1 MATCRI
7 LLAGLVAAACVAPG
21 QEMELEPDP
30 PPEISLR
37 GFLPGITL
45 RPVPAA
51 VAQGGV
57 LAVVGTGFSS
67 AHVNAESVPLP
78 HALGDPPV
86 EVLINGTP
94 SPIFFVSPTQINAQV
109 PWDVEPGLNVVSV
122 RKDGSEV
129 GAAVPI
135 LIAAARPELFTLPG
149 TRTLVVMGGEGSP
162 DGIGP
167 QLVGT
172 PAAEEEPA
180 PVTVTA
186 GEALTIFSVG
196 LGPPETPP
204 ENGDLGAGLSPANE
218 QRAYLDGVPL
228 EISSVQLSGTSVGVY
243 EMTFE
248 VPEGA
253 GSGGVL
259 SWYSANIG
267 AQALLGEIRSPE
279 PRYMAVPE
287 GVESPARL
295 DLSELAPYS
304 VALTGPLDLDGEFC
318 YSGTNL
324 LDFRSE
330 TATVLDHCLLP
341 SYPLA
346 PGQAQYRPFESSNGT
361 TVLAALA
368 VPVGDVGEAQTD
380 RLVLIDTASGAGPQV
395 VALDEPVDRV
405 QAAFGNNPA
414 LRLEKPNGAGFYLM
428 SPEGELI
435 GDVSGAVPLETPLNV
450 NGRSTTIAQA
460 ANLTGSGGYRMRF
473 LGPGPDSEASGPT
486 AVLFDPLARVVY
498 EGAYPEGWA
507 PISPPRRI
515 NNQGNEAG
523 NSVSPALSDF
533 SPSTS
538 VFGIVRSSDGM
549 RDAVVTFQ
557 VALPEP
563 APAADATDMPADE
576 PSDAP
581 AEEEP
586 DPTYPDSIPVDV
598 SVTPFPEGSYAAN
611 CHPLVRWLP
620 IPLTG
625 TLALVGAREPF
636 GEFARPQENEL
647 CVGDHLILFDVE
659 TGEMRTV
666 EAPAPLEQGA
676 KGGLNSY
683 LYFADGDR
691 EVALEAPTKV
701 HIFDGDTETFS
712 TVELPENAGISL
724 GNPVQVQQLPGLN
737 RIVALATGGPPRTN
751 PRGISLPPFA
761 GNRGLMVVDLAEGT
775 AQRLALPD
783 DFRNVQLGPNAL
795 FQQGRRTFGMIP
807 LLGRAFAV
815 GRERGGSPG
824 NPPGSKL
831 ILWDLATG
839 EGEPVPLPEGGSAVG
854 YPTAGGP
861 GAQASILWDFSATSG
876 TVTYGVRDS
885 GGAGGQVVAIG
896 VLGP

>member
-1 MATCRI
+1 M
-7 LLAGLVAAACVAPG
+7 AACIAPG
-21 QEMELEPDP
+21 QETELEPDP

-37 GFLPGITL
+37 GILPGVTL
-45 RPVPAA
+45 RPFPAA

-57 LAVVGTGFSS
+57 LAVVGTGLSA

-78 HALGDPPV
+78 AALGDPPV
-86 EVLINGTP
+86 EVLINETP
-94 SPIFFVSPTQINAQV
+94 APIYFVSPTQINAQV

-149 TRTLVVMGGEGSP
+149 TRTLVVEGGEGSP

-172 PAAEEEPA
+172 PAAEEA
-180 PVTVTA
+180 PGSVTVAA

-196 LGPPETPP
+196 LGPPEAPP

-218 QRAYLDGVPL
+218 QRAYLDGAPL
-228 EISSVQLSGTSVGVY
+228 EISSVQLSETSVGVY
-243 EMTFE
+243 EMTFN

-253 GSGGVL
+253 GAGGVL

-267 AQALLGEIRSPE
+267 ARALLGENGTPE
-279 PRYMAVPE
+279 PRYMAVPD

-295 DLSELAPYS
+295 DLSELDPYG
-304 VALTGPLDLDGEFC
+304 VALTGQLDVDGEFC

-324 LDFRSE
+324 LDFRTE
-330 TATVLDHCLLP
+330 TATVLEHCLLP

-368 VPVGDVGEAQTD
+368 VPQGDVGEAQTD
-380 RLVLIDTASGAGPQV
+380 LLVLIDTASGAGPEV
-395 VALDEPVDRV
+395 VQLDEPVDRV
-405 QAAFGNNPA
+405 QAAAGNNPA
-414 LRLEKPNGAGFYLM
+414 LRLQKPNGAGFYLM

-450 NGRSTTIAQA
+450 NGRTTTIAQA
-460 ANLTGSGGYRMRF
+460 VNLTGSGGYRMRF
-473 LGPGPDSEASGPT
+473 LGPGLDSESSGPA

-498 EGAYPEGWA
+498 EGAYPEGWV
-507 PISPPRRI
+507 PLSPPRRV
-515 NNQGNEAG
+515 NNQGIEAG
-523 NSVSPALSDF
+523 NSVSPALPDF

-538 VFGIVRSSDGM
+538 VFGIVRSSEGM

-557 VALPEP
+557 VALPEPEP

-576 PSDAP
+576 PSEAP

-586 DPTYPDSIPVDV
+586 GPTYPDSIPVDV
-598 SVTPFPEGSYAAN
+598 SMTPFPEGSHAAN

-620 IPLTG
+620 IPLTR
-625 TLALVGAREPF
+625 TLALVGAREAF

-647 CVGDHLILFDVE
+647 CVGDHLLLFDVE
-659 TGEMRTV
+659 TGEVRTV
-666 EAPAPLEQGA
+666 EAPGPLEQGA
-676 KGGLNSY
+676 KGALNSY

-691 EVALEAPTKV
+691 EAALEAPTKV
-701 HIFDGDTETFS
+701 HIFDGETETFS
-712 TVELPENAGISL
+712 TVELPDNAGISL
-724 GNPVQVQQLPGLN
+724 GNPQQVQQLPGLN

-751 PRGISLPPFA
+751 PRGISLPPFP
-761 GNRGLMVVDLAEGT
+761 GNRGLMVIDLAEGV
-775 AQRLALPD
+775 AQRLPLPEG
-783 DFRNVQLGPNAL
+783 FRNVQVGPNAL
-795 FQQGRRTFGMIP
+795 FQQGRRTFGVVP

-815 GRERGGSPG
+815 GREQGGGRGS
-824 NPPGSKL
+824 PPGSKL
-831 ILWDLATG
+831 ILWDLASG
-839 EGEPVPLPEGGSAVG
+839 EGQPVPLPEGGSAVA
-854 YPTAGGP
+854 YPTAGGG
-861 GAQASILWDFSATSG
+861 GAQARPLWDVSATSG
-876 TVTYGVRDS
+876 TVTYGVLDS
-885 GGAGGQVVAIG
+885 GAAGGQVVSIG

>member
-1 MATCRI
+1 MAAFI
-7 LLAGLVAAACVAPG
+7 APG
-21 QEMELEPDP
+21 QEMEVEPDP

-37 GFLPGITL
+37 GILPGVTL
-45 RPVPAA
+45 RPFPAA

-57 LAVVGTGFSS
+57 LAVVGTGLSA

-78 HALGDPPV
+78 AALGDPPV
-86 EVLINGTP
+86 EVLINETP
-94 SPIFFVSPTQINAQV
+94 APIYFVSPTQINAQV
-109 PWDVEPGLNVVSV
+109 PWDAEPGLNVVSV
-122 RKDGSEV
+122 RKDGTEV

-135 LIAAARPELFTLPG
+135 LISAARPELFTLPG

-162 DGIGP
+162 EGIGP

-172 PAAEEEPA
+172 PAAEEA
-180 PVTVTA
+180 PGSVTVAA

-196 LGPPETPP
+196 LGPPEAPP

-218 QRAYLDGVPL
+218 QRAYLDGAPL
-228 EISSVQLSGTSVGVY
+228 EISSVQLSETSVGVY
-243 EMTFE
+243 EMTFN
-248 VPEGA
+248 VPEAAGA
-253 GSGGVL
+253 GGVL

-267 AQALLGEIRSPE
+267 ARALLGENGTPE
-279 PRYMAVPE
+279 PRYLAVPD

-295 DLSELAPYS
+295 DLSELDPYG
-304 VALTGPLDLDGEFC
+304 VALTGQLDVDGEFC

-324 LDFRSE
+324 LDFRTE
-330 TATVLDHCLLP
+330 TATVLEHCLLP

-368 VPVGDVGEAQTD
+368 VPQGDVGEAQTD
-380 RLVLIDTASGAGPQV
+380 LLVLIDTASGAGPEV
-395 VALDEPVDRV
+395 VQLDEPVDRV
-405 QAAFGNNPA
+405 QAAAGNNPA

-435 GDVSGAVPLETPLNV
+435 GDVSGAVPLETPLDV
-450 NGRSTTIAQA
+450 NGRTTTIAQA
-460 ANLTGSGGYRMRF
+460 VNLTGSGGYRMRF
-473 LGPGPDSEASGPT
+473 LGPGPDSESSGPA

-498 EGAYPEGWA
+498 EGAYPEGWV
-507 PISPPRRI
+507 PLSPPRRV
-515 NNQGNEAG
+515 NNQGIEAG
-523 NSVSPALSDF
+523 NSVSPALPDF

-563 APAADATDMPADE
+563 EAAPSADATDVPAEE

-581 AEEEP
+581 AEEEAG
-586 DPTYPDSIPVDV
+586 PTDPDSIPVDV
-598 SVTPFPEGSYAAN
+598 SVTPFPEGSHAAN

-620 IPLTG
+620 IPLTR

-659 TGEMRTV
+659 TGEVRTV
-666 EAPAPLEQGA
+666 EAPGSLEQGA
-676 KGGLNSY
+676 KGTLNSY

-701 HIFDGDTETFS
+701 HIFDGATETFS

-724 GNPVQVQQLPGLN
+724 GNPQQVQQLPGLN

-751 PRGISLPPFA
+751 PRGLTLPPFP
-761 GNRGLMVVDLAEGT
+761 GNRGLMVIDLAEGA
-775 AQRLALPD
+775 AQRLPLPEG
-783 DFRNVQLGPNAL
+783 FRNVQVGPNAL
-795 FQQGRRTFGMIP
+795 FQQGRRTFGVVP

-815 GRERGGSPG
+815 GREQGGRPG

-831 ILWDLATG
+831 ILWDLASG

-854 YPTAGGP
+854 YPTAGGG
-861 GAQASILWDFSATSG
+861 GAQARPLWDFSATSG
-876 TVTYGVRDS
+876 TVTYGVLDS
-885 GGAGGQVVAIG
+885 GAAGGQVVSIG